1 MLMIIFGFLL
11 TTISYGAAKYL
22 NQRMPQVPLLVF
34 GMFIVV
40 ALLALLQQP
49 YETYMQNVNIIFN
62 RLLGYVT
69 VALAIPL
76 AAMRYDDLPL
86 KSMVGI
92 LVFASISAVALPM
105 SLAYL
110 LHMSEPTIL
119 AFSTRAV
126 TTPIAL
132 NIATLLH
139 APLTLVTLIVIL
151 SGVIGAAFSP
161 WILRHI
167 NDERASGL
175 ALGLAAHAIG
185 TAQAWQRGQVAGR
198 YAAFGMAVNGVFTA
212 IWLPTFLLYLR

>member
-11 TTISYGAAKYL
+11 TTVSYLCAKYL
-22 NQRMPQVPLLVF
+22 NQRFPQVPLLVF

-40 ALLALLQQP
+40 GLLALLQQP
-49 YETYMQNVNIIFN
+49 YEDYMQNVNPIFN

-69 VALAIPL
+69 VALAVPL

-92 LVFASISAVALPM
+92 LVFASVSAVALPM
-105 SLAYL
+105 TLAYL
-110 LHMSEPTIL
+110 LHMSEPTVL
-119 AFSTRAV
+119 AFATRAV

-161 WILRHI
+161 LLLRHI

-212 IWLPTFLLYLR
+212 IWLPTFLLYLQ